1 MLLVALKVDQNST
14 TFDTVLSFTE
24 RLTLKLGRIKM
35 IPFRLH
41 MIRYMC
47 GNGMGWHGNGL

>member
-24 RLTLKLGRIKM
+24 RLTLKLGRIKT

-47 GNGMGWHGNGL
+47 GNGMGWHGDGL